1 MQLYLVSKIKCLVF
15 VEFKNTLVK
24 QVQTWIKETTLYII
38 VYLVCY
44 LNTACINDTTYFRI
58 LIMIMIKASRW
69 IV

>member
-44 LNTACINDTTYFRI
+44 LNTACINDTT
-58 LIMIMIKASRW
+58 
-69 IV
+69 